1 MVIGAWPSEPGLAER
16 ANLTDLAVI
25 AGQPLAGA
33 MAAGAAR
40 LGRAAF
46 LTAARAGLGP
56 ALGGTFRAI
65 TWQCPGQ

>member
-1 MVIGAWPSEPGLAER
+1 
-16 ANLTDLAVI
+16 
-25 AGQPLAGA
+25 